1 VFDPRPLIQSI
12 IYPIAHVAHLG
23 PENSRPQPIVEP
35 VVPTA
40 QQNKH
45 LLICERKKG
54 TTDRLLHLILDL
66 IVNVQYTAQESL
78 DDIGY

>member
-1 VFDPRPLIQSI
+1 MASQPYRGTSI
-12 IYPIAHVAHLG
+12 TH
-23 PENSRPQPIVEP
+23 
-35 VVPTA
+35 TA
-40 QQNKH
+40 TTNMH
-45 LLICERKKG
+45 PLICERKKG